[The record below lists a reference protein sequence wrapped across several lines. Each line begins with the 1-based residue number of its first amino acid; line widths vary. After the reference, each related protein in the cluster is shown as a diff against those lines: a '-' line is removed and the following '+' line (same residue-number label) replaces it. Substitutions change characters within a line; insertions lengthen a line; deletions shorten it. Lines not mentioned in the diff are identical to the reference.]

1 MRWLS
6 YFILGYLVLGLQIAL
21 KGYVAVQGAEPNFV
35 LLMVVFIALNGVRDQ
50 ALLGAFL
57 LGLMQDLLTLQP
69 MGTWA
74 FSYGLVAM
82 SVLSTQEI
90 VYPDHPLTHFSLALS
105 GGILCGVVLTL
116 QHWAYPALHGGIRP
130 GGGGVLPYFAS
141 ALYTAVLA
149 PFLLAVLQRMK
160 GAFGFRRRN

>member
-1 MRWLS
+1 MRWLA
-6 YFILGYLVLGLQIAL
+6 YFIFAYLALGAQIAL
-21 KGYVAVQGAEPNFV
+21 NGYVGIQGAQPNFV
-35 LLMVVFIALNGVRDQ
+35 LLLVVFIALNGARDQ

-57 LGLMQDLLTLQP
+57 LGIMQDLLTLQP

-82 SVLSTQEI
+82 SVFSTQEI
-90 VYPDHPLTHFSLALS
+90 VYPEHPLTHFSLVLS
-105 GGILCGVVLTL
+105 GGILCGVVLTV
-116 QHWAYPALHGGIRP
+116 QHWIYPALHGGVRP
-130 GGGGVLPYFAS
+130 AGVGVTGFFTS

-149 PFLLAVLQRMK
+149 PIVLGVLQRMK